1 MNNMRKG
8 FTLTE
13 VLVAGLISAVVIGLV
28 SVALNTYNRIS
39 SKMTERAAINYEVNY
54 VDDLCQSIVKYI
66 NADDGMTLVV
76 EDGVFKSSDSNH
88 SIEAKVNKIVYCG
101 IDVAYRYITSVIF
114 EYSSGIWKTTV
125 QVGNETH
132 VFTYSIYE

>member
-66 NADDGMTLVV
+66 NADDGITLEI
-76 EDGVFKSSDSNH
+76 EDGATLTGFPKAANQTASTATEISDLKSDFNDLLAKLKTAGLMEADS
-88 SIEAKVNKIVYCG
+88 
-101 IDVAYRYITSVIF
+101 
-114 EYSSGIWKTTV
+114 
-125 QVGNETH
+125 
-132 VFTYSIYE
+132 